1 MVWMGGSSHCLRTED
16 EEETKNE
23 PSLIYV
29 SMIPMATAVRACG
42 AGTGKRARFRQE
54 RVRAD

>member
-1 MVWMGGSSHCLRTED
+1 MLLHNQDLVPMVWMGGSSHGLRTED

-29 SMIPMATAVRACG
+29 SMIPMATGIRAG
-42 AGTGKRARFRQE
+42 
-54 RVRAD
+54 